1 VLTVGANAVEVEG
14 RLAGGELE
22 CPGCGGVLA
31 RWGWART
38 RVLRGGG
45 GLVRLRPRRAR
56 CGGCG
61 GTHVL
66 LPVFALL
73 RRVDLAEV
81 IGAAL
86 AAKAAG
92 AGARSI
98 AAAWGRPADTVR
110 GVAAAVRLAGR
121 AGTGVLHQAAG
132 GGRGGSG
139 PAGAGAVWVRGCG
152 RCGGR
157 GVGGGGLTLARHR
170 RGAAVVAGLRGQR
183 RPAAGPGLALEA
195 VQHELPLMSGTGCLR
210 VFAGSVMPRPVRK
223 AALSRKMMTR
233 SSGWSG
239 RGRSGCSATC

>member
-1 VLTVGANAVEVEG
+1 MLTVGANAVEVEG

-38 RVLRGGG
+38 RVLRGGR
-45 GLVRLRPRRAR
+45 GLVRLRPRRAG

-92 AGARSI
+92 AGARSS
-98 AAAWGRPADTVR
+98 RLR
-110 GVAAAVRLAGR
+110 GAVESPHFSGQIPLCRIYIRNVSRSLKPHR
-121 AGTGVLHQAAG
+121 THFPQAALF
-132 GGRGGSG
+132 
-139 PAGAGAVWVRGCG
+139 PD
-152 RCGGR
+152 
-157 GVGGGGLTLARHR
+157 
-170 RGAAVVAGLRGQR
+170 AVVIPLDVVEYRG
-183 RPAAGPGLALEA
+183 P
-195 VQHELPLMSGTGCLR
+195 CL
-210 VFAGSVMPRPVRK
+210 FGIQP
-223 AALSRKMMTR
+223 
-233 SSGWSG
+233 
-239 RGRSGCSATC
+239 

>member
-1 VLTVGANAVEVEG
+1 MLTVGANAVEVEG

-38 RVLRGGG
+38 RVLRGGR
-45 GLVRLRPRRAR
+45 GLVTVRARRAR

-98 AAAWGRPADTVR
+98 AASQGRPADTVR
-110 GVAAAVRLAGR
+110 GWLRRFGSRAGRVRAFFIRLLVEVGVDPVPPAQAPSGFADAVAAVAGASAAAVSRWPDMGEVPPWWLAC
-121 AGTGVLHQAAG
+121 AAS
-132 GGRGGSG
+132 GGR
-139 PAGAGAVWVRGCG
+139 
-152 RCGGR
+152 
-157 GVGGGGLTLARHR
+157 LLA
-170 RGAAVVAGLRGQR
+170 
-183 RPAAGPGLALEA
+183 PGW
-195 VQHELPLMSGTGCLR
+195 P
-210 VFAGSVMPRPVRK
+210 
-223 AALSRKMMTR
+223 
-233 SSGWSG
+233 
-239 RGRSGCSATC
+239 